1 MRLTSVERYR
11 ASAAER
17 RRHGGSIVTKY
28 LVTRPGFDSFYV
40 WGYGKT
46 QHDRK
51 KYAKK
56 SAQALILSGGWVEH
70 KLPHLA
76 AK

>member
-17 RRHGGSIVTKY
+17 RRYGGMIVTKY
-28 LVTRPGFDSFYV
+28 MVTRPGEDSFYV
-40 WGYGKT
+40 WGFGKH
-46 QHDRK
+46 QHERK
-51 KYAKK
+51 SYAKK
-56 SAQALILSGGWVEH
+56 SAQALILAGGWVEH